1 MNVRSIAFAAVA
13 LLTTSA
19 AIAVAPEHEPAE
31 PQAVV
36 RERTLLEQLAEEMR
50 EMLRAAAPEIALPA
64 LDLTLPRLDLDPR

>member
-13 LLTTSA
+13 LSTTWA
-19 AIAVAPEHEPAE
+19 AIAVAPEREPAE

-36 RERTLLEQLAEEMR
+36 RERTLLEELAEDMR

-64 LDLTLPRLDLDPR
+64 LDLTLPRVDVDPR